1 MLMTRLNSLPKMIL
15 SLMAFFISVTFA
27 QAQTGSIKGVV
38 TDANGPVAGASVTI
52 QGSKGATTNEKG
64 EYEIKGVSP
73 GSYSL
78 TISHVGMKTQQAT
91 VAVKAGEIAD
101 AGSVSLMAGAELE
114 GIVITGSRSSVVR
127 SSIETPVPVDVISSR
142 DMIAT
147 GQVEPTQMIAFV
159 APSFNSSRQTIADGT
174 DHIDPATLRGLGP
187 DQVLVLVD
195 GRRRHNTAL
204 INVNGTIG
212 RGSVGTDLNSIPPSS
227 IERIEV
233 LRDGASA
240 QYGSDA
246 IAGVINVVLKKST
259 GKTTITTHAG
269 QQYEGDGFVYNIGL
283 NRGFKLGSKGWVNV
297 SADYRH
303 RDPTERSGYYT
314 GTVYTANVQQDEQL
328 IAQNHFSRYH
338 TIHLGNSK
346 LANYG
351 TVIKGGTTLGSAGKT
366 NFFFTG
372 SLNHR
377 KGQAAGL
384 TRFPKQTT
392 QVISQLYPNGF
403 LPYINSLIDDRSLLV
418 GVEGTLKSG
427 WKWDVSNTYGG
438 NKFRFDVTNSN
449 NASQYPLGA
458 NAQTEFYA
466 GTLKFNQNTFD
477 VNFSK
482 DFGTRMNLQSF
493 NVGVGAEYRLDNYQ
507 IQAGEPSSY
516 LNYNPPPASNNV
528 GGAQVFPGFQPA
540 NEVDETRHIGAA
552 YIDLES
558 DLTDKFLANVA
569 ARYEYYSDFGSNIA
583 GKLALRYKVA
593 KEFTLRGAISNGFRA
608 PSIHQRYF
616 SAVSTVFVN
625 TQSGFV
631 PLQQGTFRNNSAIA
645 AAFGIPSLKA
655 ERSTNFSLGFT
666 SKPVSNVS
674 ITVDGYMIDIKD
686 RIVLTGSFAK
696 SNPTVATILA
706 AYPDINSA
714 IFFTN
719 AISTR
724 TTGVDI
730 VTSTDLRIPKGNL
743 NITLAGNLNKTKV
756 RGTTKTT
763 DKLPADSLNTN
774 TLFNIEERGRIEQ
787 GQPRDKFSLALNY
800 RVGKFNVVLRN
811 TRFGRVAQIFNGN
824 DRTRDEYFSPKVV
837 TDLAVSY
844 KPKDF
849 IQITLG
855 ANNLTDEYPDP
866 LKNFLNTG
874 EGRIPYSRATTQFG
888 FNGGYYYA
896 NLTFNF

>member
-1 MLMTRLNSLPKMIL
+1 MRKNNSWLKTIISFL
-15 SLMAFFISVTFA
+15 VLFISLNFA
-27 QAQTGSIKGVV
+27 NAQNGSIKGKV
-38 TDANGPVAGASVTI
+38 TDANGPVANASVSI
-52 QGSKGATTNEKG
+52 EGKGKGTTTNDNG
-64 EYEIKGVSP
+64 EFEIKNLVP
-73 GSYSL
+73 GSYSMEI
-78 TISHVGMKTQQAT
+78 TYVGMKTQKMVVSIAAGKT
-91 VAVKAGEIAD
+91 VDVGSIAMS
-101 AGSVSLMAGAELE
+101 AGSELE
-114 GIVITGSRSSVVR
+114 GVMIVGSRSTVVR
-127 SSIETPVPVDVISSR
+127 SNVETAVPVDVISTR
-142 DMIAT
+142 DLVAT

-187 DQVLVLVD
+187 DQVLVLVN
-195 GRRRHNTAL
+195 GHRRHNTAL

-212 RGSVGTDLNSIPPSS
+212 RGSVGTDLNSIPASS

-233 LRDGASA
+233 LRDGAAA

-246 IAGVINVVLKKST
+246 IAGVVNVVLKKST
-259 GKTTITTHAG
+259 GKTMITTHAG
-269 QQYEGDGFVYNIGL
+269 QQYEGDGFVYNVGL
-283 NRGFKLGSKGWVNV
+283 NRGFKMGKNGWINF

-314 GTVYTANVQQDEQL
+314 GTVYTTNVAQDEAL

-338 TIHLGNSK
+338 NIHLGNSK
-346 LANYG
+346 LKNFG
-351 TVIKGGTTLGSAGKT
+351 FVINGGSKVGAGGKM
-366 NFFFTG
+366 NLFFTG

-377 KGQAAGL
+377 KGVAAGL
-384 TRFPKQTT
+384 TRYPKQTT
-392 QVISQLYPNGF
+392 QVIPQLYPNGF
-403 LPYINSLIDDRSLLV
+403 LPEINSTIDDKSLLV
-418 GVEGTLKSG
+418 GLEGTMKNG

-438 NKFRFDVTNSN
+438 NKFRFDVTKSN
-449 NASQYPLGA
+449 NASQYLLGA
-458 NAQTEFYA
+458 NAPTEFFC
-466 GTLKFNQNTFD
+466 GILKFNQNTFD

-482 DFGTRMNLQSF
+482 DLGHRMNLQSF
-493 NVGVGAEYRLDNYQ
+493 NLGFGAEYRLDNYQ
-507 IQAGEPSSY
+507 IGAGEEASY
-516 LNYNPPPASNNV
+516 RNYNPPPASNNV
-528 GGAQVFPGFQPA
+528 GGAQVFPGFQPS
-540 NEVDETRHIGAA
+540 NEVDESRHIGAA
-552 YIDLES
+552 YVDVES
-558 DLTDKFLANVA
+558 DITDKFLMNVA

-583 GKLALRYKVA
+583 GKLAMRYKVA
-593 KEFTLRGAISNGFRA
+593 EQFSIRGAVSNGFRA

-625 TQSGFV
+625 TPQGFV
-631 PLQQGTFRNNSAIA
+631 PLQQGTFRNNSALA

-655 ERSTNFSLGFT
+655 EKSTNFSLGFT
-666 SKPVSNVS
+666 SKPVKNIN
-674 ITVDGYMIDIKD
+674 ITVDGYMIDIKN

-696 SNPTVATILA
+696 SNPAVATILA

-724 TTGVDI
+724 TTGLDI
-730 VTSTDLRIPKGNL
+730 VTSTDLRMNKGNL

-774 TLFNIEERGRIEQ
+774 TLFNIEERGRLEQ
-787 GQPRDKFSLALNY
+787 GQPRDKFSLMLNY
-800 RVGKFNVVLRN
+800 RVGKINVVLRN

-844 KPKDF
+844 KPTNF
-849 IQITLG
+849 LQITLG
-855 ANNLTDEYPDP
+855 ANNLTDEYPDH
-866 LKNFLNTG
+866 LKNFLNTAD
-874 EGRIPYSRATTQFG
+874 GRIPYSRSTTQFG